1 MSRNRRRHN
10 ELPVRALSPWI
21 IVGVMTLVAGM
32 CWVYL
37 QNEKH
42 ARGKEIK
49 ALENQLA
56 ELQTLNKSLAPRIAD
71 LSSRAAL
78 QKRLSAGTIKM
89 VPITPEKLV
98 VLNVPPRG
106 TLSAS
111 AATDEI
117 RAVSNRGDR

>member
-1 MSRNRRRHN
+1 MSLNRRRRHN
-10 ELPVRALSPWI
+10 ELPVRALSPWL
-21 IVGVMTLVAGM
+21 IVGIMTLVGGL

-49 ALENQLA
+49 ALETQLA

-78 QKRLSAGTIKM
+78 QKRLAAGTIKM
-89 VPITPEKLV
+89 VPIVPEKLV
-98 VLNVPPRG
+98 VLNAPLRG
-106 TLSAS
+106 TLSAV
-111 AATDEI
+111 ATDEI
-117 RAVSNRGDR
+117 RTVSNRGNR